1 MVDAFVHAVATCDE
15 QGIGS
20 GEDEYEQQWHF
31 VEIFK
36 ANACRQEA
44 GYEHSHRTDGEQSV
58 ALCPPW
64 FCVGFVCGHDL
75 CMYEYGFFL
84 RTAKIQRNQRFIGI
98 ASL

>member
-1 MVDAFVHAVATCDE
+1 VASCDE

-58 ALCPPW
+58 ALCPP
-64 FCVGFVCGHDL
+64 
-75 CMYEYGFFL
+75 
-84 RTAKIQRNQRFIGI
+84 
-98 ASL
+98 